1 MRVKRTEVQRYQWA
15 VVDAIDGKLTD
26 IANQRSLLARCGL
39 DKEADRLNA
48 KIVELNERRKNLID
62 QIEKERRKLA
72 LYIPKILFLCDLLA
86 QISSDFA
93 DEISAVCRCAEK
105 NGFSQTIDENI
116 HATRT
121 CMKQWADAV
130 LMIDEIDDQMLS
142 SYYATISEEFIEHI
156 GTAVDGFIEKLKKDS
171 AFSGFFG

>member
-1 MRVKRTEVQRYQWA
+1 MQVKRTEVQRYQWA

-86 QISSDFA
+86 QTSSEFA
-93 DEISAVCRCAEK
+93 DEISIVSRNAEK
-105 NGFSQTIDENI
+105 NSFSKTIDENI

-121 CMKQWADAV
+121 CMKQWEDTVLILDEADNKN
-130 LMIDEIDDQMLS
+130 LS
-142 SYYATISEEFIEHI
+142 NYYAAISEDFVEHI
-156 GTAVDGFIEKLKKDS
+156 GKAVDGFIDKLKKDS
-171 AFSGFFG
+171 AFCGFFG